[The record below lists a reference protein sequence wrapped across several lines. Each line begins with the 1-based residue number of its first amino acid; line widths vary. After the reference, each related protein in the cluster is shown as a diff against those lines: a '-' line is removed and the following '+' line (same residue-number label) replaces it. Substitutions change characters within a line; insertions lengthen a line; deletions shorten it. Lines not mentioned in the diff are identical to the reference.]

1 MWVCLYHPLPLQSP
15 VVLEEGDPEASS
27 PAIMTRKRK
36 RSETPSS
43 TVSNKSSEVAADS
56 TSPVKKKRPSK
67 RKPAGPVT
75 SPRSSCSPSND
86 SLGCN
91 EQIPQEEDEGGEEGF
106 SDDAVCSATQCIR
119 PMANEISWVQCDQ
132 CQQWFHLLCVGLT
145 TESVQK
151 IDSYSCFPC
160 RHVPTPPPPPR
171 PNPLAAAS

>member
-1 MWVCLYHPLPLQSP
+1 
-15 VVLEEGDPEASS
+15 
-27 PAIMTRKRK
+27 MTRKRR

-43 TVSNKSSEVAADS
+43 TVSNKSSEVAAEN
-56 TSPVKKKRPSK
+56 TSPSK
-67 RKPAGPVT
+67 RKRPAKQRKTAPSAGPVA

-91 EQIPQEEDEGGEEGF
+91 EQIPQEEDEEGTDEGF
-106 SDDAVCSATQCIR
+106 GDDAVCSATQCIR
-119 PMANEISWVQCDQ
+119 PVANEISWVQCDQ

-160 RHVPTPPPPPR
+160 RHVPTPPPPSSR
-171 PNPLAAAS
+171 PLTTAS

>member
-1 MWVCLYHPLPLQSP
+1 
-15 VVLEEGDPEASS
+15 
-27 PAIMTRKRK
+27 MTRKRR

-43 TVSNKSSEVAADS
+43 TVSNKSSEVAAEN
-56 TSPVKKKRPSK
+56 TSPSKKKRQAK
-67 RKPAGPVT
+67 QRKTASGPVG
-75 SPRSSCSPSND
+75 SRSSSSCSPSND

-91 EQIPQEEDEGGEEGF
+91 EQILPQEEDGPTDAEGF
-106 SDDAVCSATQCIR
+106 GDDAVCSATQCIR

-160 RHVPTPPPPPR
+160 RHIPCTSPPPSS
-171 PNPLAAAS
+171 AASS